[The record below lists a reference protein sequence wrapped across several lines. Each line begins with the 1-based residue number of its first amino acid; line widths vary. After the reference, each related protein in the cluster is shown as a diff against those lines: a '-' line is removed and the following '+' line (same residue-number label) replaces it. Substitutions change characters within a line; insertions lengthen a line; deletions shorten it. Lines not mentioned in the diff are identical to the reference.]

1 MPLYLPK
8 NLAALANVAAKEA
21 TRYSADALHVLDL
34 DGTYRVEATDGKRL
48 AVVRGPC
55 PPAQN
60 YPALQPAGQS
70 AADVLVPV
78 ESWREAFRAKGKK
91 DQELP
96 VGLVADDTSFR
107 LAVGQKVIEGALPE
121 GRFPAFSA
129 VLPKKPAIC
138 SIKVDPALLAGLLQ
152 VAAALDPSGGVALLF
167 YGREQPLGVMG
178 RNDAGQFFDGML
190 QPLT

>member
-1 MPLYLPK
+1 MPVFMPK

-21 TRYSADALHVLDL
+21 TRYSANALHVIDL
-34 DGTYRVEATDGKRL
+34 GDTYRVEATDGKRL

-55 PPAQN
+55 PEAQ
-60 YPALQPAGQS
+60 YPVLDAVLGG
-70 AADVLVPV
+70 AADVLVPA
-78 ESWREAFRAKGKK
+78 ESWREAFRTKGKK
-91 DQELP
+91 DLALP
-96 VGLVADDTSFR
+96 VGLVADATSFR

-138 SIKVDPALLAGLLQ
+138 AVKVDPVLLAGLLQ
-152 VAAALDPSGGVALLF
+152 AAAALDPSGGVSLLF

-178 RNDAGQFFDGML
+178 RNEAGQFFDGML